1 MVASLAVAAVLIN
14 VIYTDSVGA
23 GRRRTVIGVHIAEF
37 ALVTSLAVA
46 GVSEVLVDA
55 SAERALVLH
64 AVVHINCPNKAR

>member
-1 MVASLAVAAVLIN
+1 MVASCAVAAVLVD

-55 SAERALVLH
+55 SSECALVLH
-64 AVVHINCPNKAR
+64 AVVHINCSNKAR